1 MPIGRKLPGRGT
13 VEPNRRENMA
23 RATARRRAA
32 QRRRAARRRRAILW
46 ALCVLLSV
54 VLVVLVTAIV
64 KLSKEAPR
72 PVVQSVTVEAGSEI
86 SPAQFLKNPQDY
98 QIAFD
103 TDLST
108 IDMTQIG
115 TYEIRLLVDGEI
127 YTANLTVQDIVPPK
141 GDPVPTQI
149 RGGILPGAEELVTN
163 IQDLSPVVVSYK
175 QTPDLTQKETFA
187 QVLLTDAA
195 GNFTVIKVPLTVTLD
210 ETPPEIHGATDR
222 EFYVGDPINYKAA
235 DAAKGYTEV
244 TATDNAGEAKLS
256 VDRSSVDMNSPGTYP
271 VIYTAADAAGN
282 TTSVTVRFTLLEKPA
297 GYVEPEIVYDL
308 ARDILETI
316 TTDDMTDMEVAF
328 KIYYWTITNID
339 YVGSSDKSHWT
350 LGAYQAFTTRSG
362 DCFNYFAAAK
372 ALYDVAGIQNVDVV
386 KSDTTHSSHY
396 WSLINLGDGWYHV
409 DCTPRSVWGAFF
421 MNTDAELEKYSVAN
435 GNSHIFDP
443 TAYPERATE
452 SVQHLLNYDNGT
464 IKKAGE

>member
-1 MPIGRKLPGRGT
+1 MEPI
-13 VEPNRRENMA
+13 RRENMA
-23 RATARRRAA
+23 RAAARRRAA
-32 QRRRAARRRRAILW
+32 QRRRAMRRRRAILW
-46 ALCVLLSV
+46 ALCVVLSV
-54 VLVVLVTAIV
+54 VLVGLVTAIV

-72 PVVQSVTVEAGSEI
+72 PILRAVTVEAGSGVTPE
-86 SPAQFLKNPQDY
+86 QFLKNPQGY
-98 QIAFD
+98 RITFQ
-103 TDLST
+103 TDMST

-115 TYEIRLLVDGEI
+115 TYQIQLDVNGE
-127 YTANLTVQDIVPPK
+127 TFSANLTIQDTVPPK

-149 RGGILPGAEELVTN
+149 RAGILPGAEELVTN

-175 QTPDLTQKETFA
+175 QTPDLTQKDSFA

-222 EFYVGDPINYKAA
+222 QFYVGDPINYKAA
-235 DAAKGYTEV
+235 DAEKGYSNV
-244 TATDNAGEAKLS
+244 TATDNAGEAQLS
-256 VDRSSVDMNSPGTYP
+256 IDRSSIDLNSPGTYP
-271 VIYTAADAAGN
+271 VVYTATDAAGN
-282 TTSVTVRFTLLEKPA
+282 TTSVTVRFTLVEKPA

-308 ARDILETI
+308 AREILAEI

-339 YVGSSDKSHWT
+339 YVGTSDKSSWT
-350 LGAYQAFTTRSG
+350 IGAYQAFTQRSG

-372 ALYDVAGIQNVDVV
+372 ALYHVAGIENIDVV
-386 KSDTTHSSHY
+386 KSDTSHSRHY

-435 GNSHIFDP
+435 HNSHIFDHSL
-443 TAYPERATE
+443 YPERATE

-464 IKKAGE
+464 IKKDGE